1 MFARIGDLLC
11 RCVKSGHQY
20 ALVSRQRQAEK
31 YGLKKGGKV
40 YCKVYCKEIASLS
53 ELDEAYDIM
62 FWVEYE
68 TGLKNVPN
76 LWGIKVEKDGIRD
89 GCVRLVFAEGYLP
102 GWKVEEKGISSTYV
116 PVESL
121 GKITV
126 EYRYYRESGEGYRSF
141 ERRTISRE
149 EFLELYITH
158 INA

>member
-11 RCVKSGHQY
+11 RCVRSGHQY
-20 ALVSRQRQAEK
+20 ALVSRHRKAEK
-31 YGLKKGGKV
+31 YGLKKEGNV
-40 YCKVYCKEIASLS
+40 YYREVASLS
-53 ELDEAYDIM
+53 ELDEAYDIT

-68 TGLKNVPN
+68 TGLENVPN
-76 LWGIKVEKDGIRD
+76 LWGIRVEKDGIRY

-102 GWKVEEKGISSTYV
+102 EWKVEEKGISSTYV

-149 EFLELYITH
+149 EFLELYIMH
-158 INA
+158 VNA

>member
-11 RCVKSGHQY
+11 RCVRSGHQY
-20 ALVSRQRQAEK
+20 ALVSRHREAEK
-31 YGLKKGGKV
+31 YGLKKEGKV
-40 YCKVYCKEIASLS
+40 YCREIASLS
-53 ELDEAYDIM
+53 ELDEAYDIA

-68 TGLKNVPN
+68 TGMKNVPN
-76 LWGIKVEKDGIRD
+76 LWGIRAEKDGILD
-89 GCVRLVFAEGYLP
+89 GCVKLVFAEGYLP

-121 GKITV
+121 GRITV
-126 EYRYYRESGEGYRSF
+126 EYRYYWKSGKGDRTF

-149 EFLELYITH
+149 EFVELYIMH